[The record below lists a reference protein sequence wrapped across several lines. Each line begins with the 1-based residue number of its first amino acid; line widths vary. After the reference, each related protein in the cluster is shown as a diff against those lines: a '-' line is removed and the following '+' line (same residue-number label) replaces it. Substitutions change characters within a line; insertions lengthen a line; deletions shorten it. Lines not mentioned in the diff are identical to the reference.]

1 MGEGSPRDRVLR
13 HEETC
18 AIRGALDDPSVL
30 TCASNA
36 RRTSQPFRWDRS
48 SCFSSTR
55 HNSFREEHCG
65 DYPHFGLA
73 LTALLGS

>member
-1 MGEGSPRDRVLR
+1 MGEGPPRDRVLR

-36 RRTSQPFRWDRS
+36 RRNSQRVYVSRS
-48 SCFSSTR
+48 VGIAIKLLLLTLLRSERNIAGATR
-55 HNSFREEHCG
+55 ISV
-65 DYPHFGLA
+65 
-73 LTALLGS
+73 